1 MSRDLSAF
9 AVLCADA
16 PSSELWSALQGV
28 LGETGKLKDE
38 NGALRAENDD
48 LKARLAELEA
58 KLGQPGKTS
67 KNSSLPPSRG
77 QKANAPQGTGNKR
90 SQASHPGVGRPL
102 TANRAFA
109 SWLARIAPPR

>member
-1 MSRDLSAF
+1 MSREPPPSEFTL
-9 AVLCADA
+9 LCADA

-28 LGETGKLKDE
+28 LGENGKLKNE

-58 KLGQPGKTS
+58 KLGQPGKTP

-77 QKANAPQGTGNKR
+77 QKANDTN
-90 SQASHPGVGRPL
+90 GV
-102 TANRAFA
+102 
-109 SWLARIAPPR
+109 